1 MTLRPPEKRLRESRK
16 KLPTEFSIRNL
27 SGRSVDV
34 NALLEIAAQVLEA
47 EKASL
52 RALSLAL
59 VDEEKMIALHR
70 RLLGREEPTDVI
82 AFEAEEGE
90 GEIIICVD
98 MAERQAQQFKH
109 SLREELQFLVAHGV
123 LHVLGW
129 DDTAPED
136 RERMIER
143 QNELLRKITRS

>member
-1 MTLRPPEKRLRESRK
+1 MTPQPLLKCPMESRK
-16 KLPTEFSIRNL
+16 KLPTEFSLRNL
-27 SGRSVDV
+27 SGRPVDE
-34 NALLEIAAQVLEA
+34 NALLKTAAHVLEA

-59 VDEEKMIALHR
+59 VDEERMITLHR

-109 SLREELQFLVAHGV
+109 SLMEELQFLVAHGV

-136 RERMIER
+136 RERMLER
-143 QNELLRKITRS
+143 QNELLRQI